1 MIEDNQNTTENRF
14 SGTEKELLSLFNG
27 FRVPCEENGEE
38 KNWSEIVRGIEA
50 KKQAERLQNRRF
62 MWLAAATIA
71 LIIATSVFIQWQFAL
86 LEVEVPVGQISQ
98 VTLPDSSK
106 VTINAGSTIKFK
118 RYNFAKRRKIYLEGE
133 ALFNVKKGESIFT
146 VNAGPNTITVSGTL
160 FNVKYRKTEFT
171 TECLSGEVTVKRE
184 NNHFVKKLQGGQGIR
199 IEPKSKEVEAVA
211 VNYDTTA
218 SWTKGEFFFDS
229 AQLQLVLEEMERQ
242 FGVKIVTKGFNPA
255 QRRYTG
261 YFSSINLNEALQLV
275 CSPMGLKY
283 SISNDETRAEIFP

>member
-1 MIEDNQNTTENRF
+1 MIEDSQHTGENRF
-14 SGTEKELLSLFNG
+14 SGTDQELLALFNG
-27 FRVPCEENGEE
+27 FKVPQEDNGKE
-38 KNWSEIVRGIEA
+38 KNWFEIVRGIEA

-71 LIIATSVFIQWQFAL
+71 LIISTSVFIQWQFAL
-86 LEVEVPVGQISQ
+86 VEVEVPVGQISQ

-133 ALFNVKKGESIFT
+133 ALFDVKKGESNFI
-146 VNAGPNTITVSGTL
+146 VNAGPNSITVSGTL

-171 TECLSGEVTVKRE
+171 TECLSGEVTVKRK
-184 NNHFVKKLQGGQGIR
+184 NNHFTKTLQGGQGIR
-199 IEPKSKEVEAVA
+199 IEPSKKEVEAIA

-242 FGVKIVTKGFNPA
+242 FGVKIMVKGFNPA
-255 QRRYTG
+255 ERRYTG
-261 YFSSINLNEALQLV
+261 FFSSINLDEALKLV
-275 CSPMGLKY
+275 CTPMGLNY
-283 SISNDETRAEIFP
+283 SISDDETRVEIFP